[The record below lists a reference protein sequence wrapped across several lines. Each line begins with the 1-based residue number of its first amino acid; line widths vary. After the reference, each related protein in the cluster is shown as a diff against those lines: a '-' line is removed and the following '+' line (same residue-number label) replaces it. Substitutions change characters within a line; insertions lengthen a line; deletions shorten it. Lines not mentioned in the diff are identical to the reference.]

1 MIALLSPYLIAAVAA
16 WVVAQGLKYVI
27 ASIKSKN
34 LSSNKRQLY
43 LSGGM
48 PSAHSATVISL
59 LTVIGFENG
68 PGSAIFGV
76 TALFAV
82 IVMYD
87 AVMVRRSS
95 GEQGTAIIALIREQK
110 SKVPLPRAAKG
121 HTPIEVFVGII
132 IGFIVGII
140 VYFATYYVTLRVS

>member
-1 MIALLSPYLIAAVAA
+1 MISSISPYLIAAIAA

-27 ASIKSKN
+27 SSIKSKN

-48 PSAHSATVISL
+48 PSAHSATVIAL
-59 LTVIGFENG
+59 LVVIGFADG
-68 PGSAIFGV
+68 VDSALFGV
-76 TALFAV
+76 AALFAA

-95 GEQGTAIIALIREQK
+95 GEQGAAVIALIREQK

-121 HTPIEVFVGII
+121 HSPIEVLVGAL
-132 IGFIVGII
+132 IGAIVGL
-140 VYFATYYVTLRVS
+140 VVFLASF

>member
-1 MIALLSPYLIAAVAA
+1 MIAAISPYLIAAIGA
-16 WVVAQGLKYVI
+16 WIVAQGLKYVLS
-27 ASIKSKN
+27 SIKSKN

-59 LTVIGFENG
+59 LVVIALADGIDT
-68 PGSAIFGV
+68 AIFGV
-76 TALFAV
+76 MALFAA

-95 GEQGTAIIALIREQK
+95 GEQGAAVIALIREQK

-121 HTPIEVFVGII
+121 HSPTEVLVGAL
-132 IGFIVGII
+132 IGAVVGL
-140 VYFATYYVTLRVS
+140 VVFLASF